1 VALAKPSVAILPSG
15 DRPVQ
20 RQLAQALCARV
31 TCVGAAAVTQKGRV
45 DWGRVA
51 AAHLTAVLTAKAGR
65 EATSKKRFVDIQ
77 LLAPGHVILVRK
89 KVLLSGTALSAVS
102 LDELV
107 VELVGVLRRAHGPE
121 PEPEPPAPAAPPPQS
136 AAPLPAEAAPA
147 PVPTAVPVRVAE
159 PAPVVVPAPP
169 APVVASEAKAQ
180 VEMKEVA
187 QERAPALL
195 EVEATLSLL
204 NRQYAYSATAMN
216 LTLRNAAV
224 PLLPEPGLALGFFPV
239 RSSTGDLAFGVE
251 ASFATAVGTTLQR
264 DGDTSGTVFPAASFS
279 ASAALTVRLRVSRR
293 LRLAPLLGWQMM
305 NFAVQKASDGTVLS
319 GQPPVHWR
327 ALLVGLKM
335 EADFNAWCAFF
346 LEASYLFTY
355 TAGPLTSAPY
365 FTSSS
370 PGLSFDTAL
379 GLSFRATEHLDVRLA
394 FVLTRF
400 AVVFTGPGPAPVSGA
415 SDQLLG
421 GTLGVR
427 YRY

>member
-1 VALAKPSVAILPSG
+1 VALAKPSIAILPSG
-15 DRPVQ
+15 DRPLE

-65 EATSKKRFVDIQ
+65 EATSKKRFADIQ

-89 KVLLSGTALSAVS
+89 KVPLSGTALSAVS

-121 PEPEPPAPAAPPPQS
+121 PAAPALAPPPQS
-136 AAPLPAEAAPA
+136 AAPRPAEAAPA
-147 PVPTAVPVRVAE
+147 PVPTAVPV
-159 PAPVVVPAPP
+159 PAPVVVVPAPP
-169 APVVASEAKAQ
+169 APVAASEAKSQ

-204 NRQYAYSATAMN
+204 NRQYGYSSTAMN
-216 LTLRNAAV
+216 LTLRSAGV
-224 PLLPEPGLALGFFPV
+224 PLLAEPGLRLGLFPV
-239 RSSTGDLAFGVE
+239 RSSTGSLAAFGIE
-251 ASFATAVGTTLQR
+251 ASFASAVGMNLQR
-264 DGDTSGTVFPAASFS
+264 DGDTSGTVFPAVSLS
-279 ASAALTVRLRVSRR
+279 AGVALTARLRMSRTV
-293 LRLAPLLGWQMM
+293 RLAPLVGWQMM

-327 ALLVGLKM
+327 ALSVGLKV
-335 EADFNAWCAFF
+335 EADFSTWCAFF

-355 TAGPLTSAPY
+355 TAGPLTNPPY
-365 FTSSS
+365 FTSST

-379 GLSFRATEHLDVRLA
+379 GLSFHAAEHLDVRLA